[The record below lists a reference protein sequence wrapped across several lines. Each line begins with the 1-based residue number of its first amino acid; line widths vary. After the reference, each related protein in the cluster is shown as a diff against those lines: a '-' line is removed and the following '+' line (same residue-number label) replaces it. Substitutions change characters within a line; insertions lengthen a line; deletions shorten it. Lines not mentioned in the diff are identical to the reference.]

1 MRKITVAKTAFCIAA
16 CYFVALNPAFAAKK
30 KKATAPA
37 MPEWV
42 NVPAVVYPNDAYI
55 TYVGNAPDRDSAEIK
70 ALQGIAGV
78 FEQSVKSTSEASER
92 MIKAK
97 ADGKVASASE
107 NTFSQN
113 IRRTVDVDNLVG
125 VEAKEFWFDGQSTWY
140 AIAVLDKENAAGI
153 YGDMIRKNASTM
165 SAIVSRSRSDKNSF
179 DSYAAYDFVE
189 DIALENES
197 HLKKMSVIKPSAVP
211 SLKSAC
217 PSSKEFHA
225 KKMEIAKRIPIC
237 VVVDND
243 EGGRLAATFSEAVSS
258 LGFRGSYDGGVRYVL
273 TSSVHFER
281 SDASDGKTT
290 RCRYNVEG
298 YLLDTATQ
306 QQLVP
311 FTLSGREGHVDYP
324 EAKNRA
330 VKSLEAKIKKDF
342 ASQFSA
348 YLKNLIVE

>member
-1 MRKITVAKTAFCIAA
+1 MRKMMFAKTAFCLAA

-30 KKATAPA
+30 KKAAAPA

-42 NVPAVVYPNDAYI
+42 NVPATVYPNDAYI

-70 ALQGIAGV
+70 ALQGLASV
-78 FEQSVKSTSEASER
+78 FEQSVKSSSEASER
-92 MIKAK
+92 MIRAK
-97 ADGKVASASE
+97 ADGKVASVSE

-113 IRRTVDVDNLVG
+113 IRRTVDVDNLIG
-125 VEAKEFWFDGQSTWY
+125 VEAREFWFDGQSTWY
-140 AIAVLDKENAAGI
+140 AIAVLDREKAAGI
-153 YGDMIRKNASTM
+153 YSDMIHKNAATM

-179 DSYAAYDFVE
+179 DGYAAYDFAE

-197 HLKKMSVIKPSAVP
+197 HLKKMSVIKPSAV
-211 SLKSAC
+211 SALKSAC

-225 KKMEIAKRIPIC
+225 KKMEIAKNIPIC
-237 VVVDND
+237 VIMQND
-243 EGGRLAATFSEAVSS
+243 EGGRLAAAFSEAVSS
-258 LGFRGSYDGGVRYVL
+258 LGFRGSYDGRVRYVL
-273 TSSVHFER
+273 TSSVNFER

-348 YLKNLIVE
+348 YLKNLVVE